1 MVGSNDVK
9 DVTINNLTEKI
20 EMLKAQMQN
29 FKI

>member
-20 EMLKAQMQN
+20 EMLKAQMEN

>member
-1 MVGSNDVK
+1 MVGSNEGK

-29 FKI
+29 LKI